1 MRCFEVFM
9 KYTSGRSVSVSPRKN
24 LTTWVQ
30 PPLLDAKTSESA
42 VNVSSSGMATAPSLS
57 SMAVAGF
64 TGFMFPKLSSSVRSS
79 MQSPSTSA
87 GSAMRYFSTR

>member
-30 PPLLDAKTSESA
+30 PPLLDAKTSGKRRECFLIGNGHSA
-42 VNVSSSGMATAPSLS
+42 VGECDASGGVHRILAS
-57 SMAVAGF
+57 
-64 TGFMFPKLSSSVRSS
+64 
-79 MQSPSTSA
+79 
-87 GSAMRYFSTR
+87 